1 MPRVLLD
8 RQRCDQLTAR
18 AAEMTDALT
27 FLATRLGVSTPAEG
41 VWQLCL
47 DEAVNRG
54 LFSAVN
60 IVDFEQLYVQQF
72 YRHCPIFHLPS
83 TSVETA
89 SLSLLMAIFM
99 GGAILTYPRDT
110 YHLAIGCLDLVEE
123 YIFNLLDIDM
133 IGGGRGGGILDVD
146 EEEGKLLAFIEP
158 VMAAIIVVCL
168 QLSRNNAMIRRRLR
182 TRRFPILVYAARSLS
197 LFNVKHE
204 TEPSETNLAVTSAY
218 AQKETY
224 IR

>member
-1 MPRVLLD
+1 M
-8 RQRCDQLTAR
+8 
-18 AAEMTDALT
+18 
-27 FLATRLGVSTPAEG
+27 
-41 VWQLCL
+41 
-47 DEAVNRG
+47 NRD

-83 TSVETA
+83 TSIETV
-89 SLSLLMAIFM
+89 SLSLLMAVFM

-133 IGGGRGGGILDVD
+133 IGGGRGGGIPDED
-146 EEEGKLLAFIEP
+146 EEEGRLLAFIEP

-168 QLSRNNAMIRRRLR
+168 QLSRNNAKIRRRLR
-182 TRRFPILVYAARSLS
+182 TCRFPILVYAARSLS
-197 LFNVKHE
+197 LFNVKHHS
-204 TEPSETNLAVTSAY
+204 EPSETNFEVTPAY